1 MDYKL
6 WGMSDST
13 SINLVDQSLLYFI
26 VLYFYSCAP
35 KPQDETLRN
44 LLTKDVPKDLIIS
57 SNSIRLLDA
66 VGQGTF
72 ANGTL

>member
-1 MDYKL
+1 
-6 WGMSDST
+6 MSDST
-13 SINLVDQSLLYFI
+13 SINFLGQIYFI
-26 VLYFYSCAP
+26 VLYFYPSVP
-35 KPQDETLRN
+35 KPQGETLRN

-72 ANGTL
+72 TNRIL

>member
-1 MDYKL
+1 MIN
-6 WGMSDST
+6 ST
-13 SINLVDQSLLYFI
+13 SINFLGQIYFI
-26 VLYFYSCAP
+26 VLCFYPSVP
-35 KPQDETLRN
+35 KPQGETLRN

-72 ANGTL
+72 TNRTL